1 MSKITSRLV
10 LVAATVK
17 VFWKYSKMSHL
28 KKIVKPYFHLKNV
41 DLNFD
46 KFFPEKIQFEN
57 KWDFQIFDFL
67 IASQI
72 VKWQVLTAN

>member
-1 MSKITSRLV
+1 MQTSIL
-10 LVAATVK
+10 T
-17 VFWKYSKMSHL
+17 S
-28 KKIVKPYFHLKNV
+28 
-41 DLNFD
+41 
-46 KFFPEKIQFEN
+46 FFSEKIQFEN